1 VQEYQT
7 LAITDKATSQ
17 DSAVATSSA
26 REAKSAQESR
36 VVRSPA
42 QSEQSFVQR
51 KIWIDLDNS
60 PHVPFFVPIIEE
72 IQKRGHQVFLTGRNS
87 YQVCELLELNHL
99 SCKVV
104 GAHWGKNRILKTL
117 GTCLR
122 AVQLLPLAFRAKP
135 HLAVS
140 HGSRSQ
146 LIVGTTLGIPTI
158 AMYDYEFTAG
168 AGFFHPDWVFTPQY
182 LPSDTDFETRN
193 RLLKYPGLKEDVYI
207 RNVRLDNSVKTQLGL
222 VPSDIMVTV
231 RPPATEAHYHNTEAD
246 TLFDAALNL
255 LLERPDVR
263 VVLLPR
269 NQKQTKDLE
278 RVWSTAIAERK
289 IVIPARVVNGVDL
302 VWASDLVIS
311 GGGTMNREAAALGVP
326 VYSIFR
332 GRIGAVDKHLAST
345 GRLVLLETV
354 EDVRTKIKIVRSD
367 PAGRLPISQSP
378 ALQSIVEGII
388 SIAEH
393 QCL

>member
-1 VQEYQT
+1 VQDYLT
-7 LAITDKATSQ
+7 LATTDRPTSG
-17 DSAVATSSA
+17 DSTSTPGS
-26 REAKSAQESR
+26 KSAQDTTLAK
-36 VVRSPA
+36 SPE
-42 QSEQSFVQR
+42 QSARSFVQR
-51 KIWIDLDNS
+51 KIWVDLDNS

-87 YQVCELLELNHL
+87 YQVCELIELNGL

-104 GAHWGKNRILKTL
+104 GGHWGKNRVLKML

-122 AVQLLPLAFRAKP
+122 AVQLLPIAFQAKP
-135 HLAVS
+135 DLAVS

-146 LIVGTTLGIPTI
+146 LIVGTALRIPTI

-168 AGFFHPDWVFTPQY
+168 AGVFHPDWVFTPQY
-182 LPSDTDFETRN
+182 LPSDTEFETQN

-207 RNVRLDNSVKTQLGL
+207 RNFRPDTSVKTQLGL
-222 VPSDIMVTV
+222 APNDIMVTV
-231 RPPATEAHYHNTEAD
+231 RPPATEAHYHNTEAE
-246 TLFDAALNL
+246 TLFDAALKL
-255 LLERPDVR
+255 LIERPDVR

-269 NQKQTKDLE
+269 NQKQAKDLQ
-278 RVWSTAIAERK
+278 RAWGTAIAERK
-289 IVIPARVVNGVDL
+289 IVIPAHVVNGVDL
-302 VWASDLVIS
+302 VWSSDLVIS

-332 GRIGAVDKHLAST
+332 GRIGAVDKHLAAS

-354 EDVRTKIKIVRSD
+354 EDVRTKIKIVRSN
-367 PAGRLPISQSP
+367 PGSRLPISQSP